1 MDAVLLANVVGFT
14 AGGLGVV
21 MWVPQ
26 AIKLWKMKETKE
38 ISSLSCI
45 FLATSASLWL
55 IYGVLTLA
63 IPIVLTNSAIFVLS
77 LSMLLIKK
85 KYG

>member
-1 MDAVLLANVVGFT
+1 MDVIVLANVVGFT
-14 AGGLGVV
+14 AGGLGVI
-21 MWVPQ
+21 MWLPQ

-38 ISSLSCI
+38 ISALSCI

-55 IYGVLTLA
+55 VYGILVSA
-63 IPIVLTNSAIFVLS
+63 MPVVLTNLAIFFLS
-77 LSMLLIKK
+77 LSILLLKR